1 MQGKA
6 PFTDW
11 LSDPRNQHIAKLV
24 WEIKDCEA
32 QINLMLTPN
41 PEQNINQ
48 TLANQLEYCI
58 SLYQKLTHFYPPVET
73 RPTTDFNQ
81 GHKITDTI
89 QHWQQH
95 SHQFRQSTNG
105 DDKARH
111 IAISIDCLKQLMML
125 QQQSCPSLCTPNNDY
140 HLSFDQ
146 LSKWFLNF
154 IDLVRHQND
163 DPSWANDFFQK
174 LGTNTF
180 QETYRILT
188 HADTAHFMFHIYYYK
203 LFPNQLLFHS
213 GHPDF
218 LISLDKRL
226 SFLYQ
231 KIEQFIQTF
240 TEYSKSMNLTTP
252 KDFLCHGN
260 QLPKGITLRSKEAY
274 RQLIIEGLK
283 KLNRKVT
290 ITEQAPTAEII
301 DTIFRAY
308 QFWFNPSRLLDAVFM
323 LCKQINLSFEQP
335 NESAL
340 FNHMVNSFK
349 TLETEACI
357 YLYGYFGNNDTKY
370 LLRILHYIKLG
381 GNLAKLPVITDKQ
394 RQLIDFLYHALTQV
408 IDALSEAL
416 NHKQIP
422 CDPISVSQSSKPP
435 SPSKRN
441 LQAILHV
448 IATYTDTKFSPSSL
462 ESLFAELEKDLEIP
476 NKQYVSDM
484 ETG

>member
-1 MQGKA
+1 
-6 PFTDW
+6 
-11 LSDPRNQHIAKLV
+11 
-24 WEIKDCEA
+24 
-32 QINLMLTPN
+32 
-41 PEQNINQ
+41 
-48 TLANQLEYCI
+48 
-58 SLYQKLTHFYPPVET
+58 
-73 RPTTDFNQ
+73 
-81 GHKITDTI
+81 
-89 QHWQQH
+89 
-95 SHQFRQSTNG
+95 
-105 DDKARH
+105 
-111 IAISIDCLKQLMML
+111 
-125 QQQSCPSLCTPNNDY
+125 
-140 HLSFDQ
+140 
-146 LSKWFLNF
+146 
-154 IDLVRHQND
+154 
-163 DPSWANDFFQK
+163 
-174 LGTNTF
+174 
-180 QETYRILT
+180 
-188 HADTAHFMFHIYYYK
+188 
-203 LFPNQLLFHS
+203 
-213 GHPDF
+213 
-218 LISLDKRL
+218 
-226 SFLYQ
+226 
-231 KIEQFIQTF
+231 
-240 TEYSKSMNLTTP
+240 MNLTTP

-308 QFWFNPSRLLDAVFM
+308 QFWFNPRRLLDAVFM